1 MNTYTIKNIE
11 HALDELDI
19 QRGDCVLVRAD
30 LRYLGLFAPEP
41 RQAPAVLFQAL
52 AHRVDLTVGTLLVP
66 TGSLS
71 LCNSSTPFDPKT
83 TPSELGV
90 FSEYVRTR
98 EGAVRS
104 FHPFF
109 SYTALGAEAEEI
121 CSSVPRHAFG
131 PRSIKDRLVTRGAK
145 MLSLGAHPRFTC
157 TTVHHAEFMVG
168 VPYRYTKEFIHPV
181 VRNGILQNELFYL
194 YVYYRECDIE
204 RNRNRKIWERFPH
217 WQKACCGKSFFY
229 SYNIKDFY
237 EHSVSMMQEDIYIWL
252 NHPPTNKPYRK

>member
-121 CSSVPRHAFG
+121 CSSVPRCNVPIG
-131 PRSIKDRLVTRGAK
+131 CSPCLKPVKLELTDNSKPSRGQ
-145 MLSLGAHPRFTC
+145 GEQP
-157 TTVHHAEFMVG
+157 
-168 VPYRYTKEFIHPV
+168 
-181 VRNGILQNELFYL
+181 
-194 YVYYRECDIE
+194 
-204 RNRNRKIWERFPH
+204 
-217 WQKACCGKSFFY
+217 
-229 SYNIKDFY
+229 
-237 EHSVSMMQEDIYIWL
+237 
-252 NHPPTNKPYRK
+252 